1 MKLLLGQSG
10 ACVGWLLAVAIR
22 PGSWPGRP
30 APACAGAGVQP
41 VLLEAAGCTQRS
53 LRVHESE
60 SGVEIEPAGIIDR
73 MRPDVASEMA
83 RLPF

>member
-1 MKLLLGQSG
+1 MHGGTLDGFRR
-10 ACVGWLLAVAIR
+10 AW
-22 PGSWPGRP
+22 
-30 APACAGAGVQP
+30 
-41 VLLEAAGCTQRS
+41 LLEAAGYAQRP
-53 LRVHESE
+53 LRIDESE